1 MSSRAW
7 IVVAAIALA
16 ALIGWGVFHPE
27 FRPDPALISP
37 ALRQELAKTGF
48 EQTRG
53 IKAARFANVRSNGEE
68 ETGES
73 EQQISPLDGLVTE
86 KRSLRRAPGETEQ
99 TSGLYVGPFAVVS
112 FNRTKHPIVGDL
124 LPYLNWASTHMT
136 RFVVE
141 QAEGFPRTKGGKLLA
156 KVTYEDR
163 HADGKLAQTEN
174 RRLRCEVTNVVDAAT
189 VVPKLA
195 GQAARIACEEVLES
209 DGRKPANP
217 QTWSLGRNF
226 YSHWY
231 IFEHHWSIASE
242 GTLTF
247 QGDHRVSIRK
257 WTSTL
262 ISFEAGN

>member
-1 MSSRAW
+1 MSRAW
-7 IVVAAIALA
+7 IVVASIAVA

-37 ALRQELAKTGF
+37 EVRKELAKTGF

-53 IKAARFANVRSNGEE
+53 IKSARFENARGED
-68 ETGES
+68 ETVVS
-73 EQQISPLDGLVTE
+73 EQQIFPIDGLVTE

-99 TSGLYVGPFAVVS
+99 TSGLYVGPLAVVS

-124 LPYLNWASTHMT
+124 LPYQNWASTHMT

-163 HADGKLAQTEN
+163 HADGTLAQTEN

-189 VVPKLA
+189 VVPKLT

-209 DGRKPANP
+209 EGRKPGPAKP
-217 QTWSLGRNF
+217 QALSLGRNF
-226 YSHWY
+226 YMHWY
-231 IFEHHWSIASE
+231 ILDHHWSIASE
-242 GTLTF
+242 GTLAF
-247 QGDHRVSIRK
+247 QGDHRVSIRNWSSK
-257 WTSTL
+257 L
-262 ISFEAGN
+262 ISFEATN